1 MSPFSPAK
9 VHAPLRR
16 ATSFQA
22 IRPYL
27 GRRLEL
33 MTRPPSEAV
42 DLTDLIPHLH
52 EQVYH
57 IGDLQLARIVLLQ
70 RLRR

>member
-1 MSPFSPAK
+1 
-9 VHAPLRR
+9 
-16 ATSFQA
+16 
-22 IRPYL
+22 
-27 GRRLEL
+27 

-52 EQVYH
+52 EQLYH